1 MNTPRFFTAALL
13 LTVILGAMACG
24 PGEPAVTQIVVEVTA
39 TPSPRPTRT
48 PIPIVVEVTATPSPR
63 PTRTPIPTIILPT
76 ATPMPP
82 VSINSDCVGCPVVV
96 PGAWGNQQVLGAY
109 FEWSGA
115 SKHPGKVLLVTCS
128 RGDNVY
134 SLGEIMGARGSGTL
148 PKDIAVKGLG
158 VVSKGTCYAITARY
172 DGLQDACIENVSGQC
187 RFGTGGEDIE
197 ILGFDRIGQK
207 TEISGSQY
215 DTLLKY
221 AHNTEYQAAGK

>member
-1 MNTPRFFTAALL
+1 MQSKGRFQLNTPRFFTAALL

-24 PGEPAVTQIVVEVTA
+24 PGRACSHSNRCGGYGHTFT
-39 TPSPRPTRT
+39 TTYSDSNS
-48 PIPIVVEVTATPSPR
+48 IVVEVTATPSPR

-134 SLGEIMGARGSGTL
+134 SLGEIMGARGVRHV
-148 PKDIAVKGLG
+148 AQ
-158 VVSKGTCYAITARY
+158 RY
-172 DGLQDACIENVSGQC
+172 CGQRSRSRLQRNMLRYHRSLRWPPGC
-187 RFGTGGEDIE
+187 
-197 ILGFDRIGQK
+197 L
-207 TEISGSQY
+207 Y
-215 DTLLKY
+215 
-221 AHNTEYQAAGK
+221 